1 MGGRIV
7 YSVAR
12 PLFGCSDTHP
22 ATSLIM
28 DITYKI
34 LGTDGKEY
42 GPVNLEQLQG
52 WLKEGRIT
60 SATQILRSDVNEWH
74 PAPSYTELG
83 LGADATA
90 GPAATPGPASGA
102 VPVEAVGELAELD
115 KRMKSGGSWFFW
127 IAGLS
132 LINSIAVFSGSE
144 YGFIVGLSITQILDH
159 VLQGVGGNA
168 KAVALVL
175 DVLAAGVFVLF
186 GVFACKR
193 HVWAFIVGM
202 VLYAGDTLLTMLL
215 GLWLGVAFHAWVLFS
230 LFIGVK
236 AAMQANKLERRS

>member
-1 MGGRIV
+1 
-7 YSVAR
+7 
-12 PLFGCSDTHP
+12 
-22 ATSLIM
+22 M

-52 WLKEGRIT
+52 WLKEGRVT
-60 SATQILRSDVNEWH
+60 SATQILRSDVNAWH

-83 LGADATA
+83 LSATPSVGAEATPA
-90 GPAATPGPASGA
+90 PVGTGPAVAAA
-102 VPVEAVGELAELD
+102 GELAELE

-159 VLQGVGGNA
+159 LLQGVGGNA
-168 KAVALVL
+168 RIIALVL

-215 GLWLGVAFHAWVLFS
+215 CGSALPFTRGCCSACSSA
-230 LFIGVK
+230 
-236 AAMQANKLERRS
+236 

>member
-1 MGGRIV
+1 
-7 YSVAR
+7 
-12 PLFGCSDTHP
+12 
-22 ATSLIM
+22 M

-42 GPVNLEQLQG
+42 GPVTLEQLQA
-52 WLKEGRIT
+52 WSKEGRVT
-60 SATQILRSDVNEWH
+60 AATQVLRSDVNAWH
-74 PAPSYTELG
+74 PASSYTELG
-83 LGADATA
+83 LGAASPAGQTATHDS
-90 GPAATPGPASGA
+90 ASGA
-102 VPVEAVGELAELD
+102 MPVQTAGELAELE
-115 KRMKSGGSWFFW
+115 KRLKSGGSWFFW

-159 VLQGVGGNA
+159 LLQGAGGNA
-168 KAVALVL
+168 RVIALVL
-175 DVLAAGVFVLF
+175 DVIAAGVFVLF

-202 VLYAGDTLLTMLL
+202 VFYAGDTLLTMVL

-236 AAMQANKLERRS
+236 AAMQANKLERGS